1 MGTEAHTAAALGKGA
16 GSRSQWRAF
25 ARLFAFFLVVI
36 GTAAVAAHTIQDFHR
51 HDLRAKITRE
61 LTQKAQAFASR
72 LNSDRKTP
80 LADFTSQ
87 AAQLAGARAT
97 VVDGNGD
104 VLADSQVPLAALQKE
119 GSQPEFVAALRGTV
133 GVRTRSRK
141 PFGVPVLYV
150 AVPLPGGAVR
160 LSTPLAEIEAA
171 SAHARELL
179 WRSCAFAVLV
189 AFLISALIARITAR
203 P

>member
-1 MGTEAHTAAALGKGA
+1 MGTEAHTAAAFGKKA
-16 GSRSQWRAF
+16 SARSQWRTF
-25 ARLFAFFLVVI
+25 VRLFAFFLVVI
-36 GTAAVAAHTIQDFHR
+36 GTAAVAAHTIQNFHQ
-51 HDLRAKITRE
+51 HDLRAKIIRD
-61 LTQKAQAFASR
+61 LTQKAQAFANR
-72 LNSDRKTP
+72 LNSDRNTP
-80 LADFTSQ
+80 LADLTSQ
-87 AAQLAGARAT
+87 AAQQAGARAT
-97 VVDGNGD
+97 VIDGNGD
-104 VLADSQVPLAALQKE
+104 VLADSQVQLAALQKE

-171 SAHARELL
+171 SARAHQLL
-179 WRSCAFAVLV
+179 VQSCAIAVLA

-203 P
+203 S